1 MAKNRFSKVFILDA
15 VFVTCEA
22 VLTEVLFLTRNSPPV
37 LNALSGMMNNGLL
50 SLEPVLSESPEKV
63 FELLVKYQDSGA
75 SLADICLV
83 HLFNKRAEHI
93 FTTDSDFLIYR
104 DSNGNPLELISPYAN

>member
-1 MAKNRFSKVFILDA
+1 MAQLDA

-37 LNALSGMMNNGLL
+37 LNALSGMMNDGLL
-50 SLEPVLSESPEKV
+50 SLEPVLSESPGKV
-63 FELLVKYQDSGA
+63 FELLVKYHDSGA

-83 HLFNKRAEHI
+83 YLFNKRAERI

-104 DSNGNPLELISPYAN
+104 DSNGKPLELISPYAN